1 MSLALAMECS
11 ELVVPFSQV
20 KQEESMLPSPEGQD
34 DASLLYALL
43 MDNSTLPIRVKQK
56 EEFDLSNLSSFFSKG
71 VFFGRSLS
79 QGK

>member
-11 ELVVPFSQV
+11 ELVVPFSHFN
-20 KQEESMLPSPEGQD
+20 QEDNMLSSLEPQD

-56 EEFDLSNLSSFFSKG
+56 DEFDLSNLSSFFSEG
-71 VFFGRSLS
+71 VLFGLSLS
-79 QGK
+79 QIE